1 MYLAKLAQYTHYLIN
16 INLCKKTS
24 DCECQLP
31 MKTHH
36 NKRSL
41 FLDPSESGVLPPV
54 SCSLVAVAGA
64 EQPSPVWSLSPPAEA
79 VTETSHIASFILQG
93 RLYTHVYIV

>member
-1 MYLAKLAQYTHYLIN
+1 MKTVCNLQNRHNTYIYLIN

-24 DCECQLP
+24 DCKCQLP

-36 NKRSL
+36 NKRSPL
-41 FLDPSESGVLPPV
+41 FLEPSESGVRPPV
-54 SCSLVAVAGA
+54 SGSLVAVAGA

-79 VTETSHIASFILQG
+79 ATGTSHIVASL
-93 RLYTHVYIV
+93 LHPSW